1 MVVNIMVEGL
11 IIGYESNVKFGGVGV
26 RYFGIGVDM

>member
-1 MVVNIMVEGL
+1 MAVNIMVEGL